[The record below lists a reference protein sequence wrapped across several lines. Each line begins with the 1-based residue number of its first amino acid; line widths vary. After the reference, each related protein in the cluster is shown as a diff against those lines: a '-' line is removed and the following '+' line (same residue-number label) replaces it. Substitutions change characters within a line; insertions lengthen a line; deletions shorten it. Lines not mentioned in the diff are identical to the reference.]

1 MLDRLPISAYCTG
14 EVAWHRDLA
23 NRGTVSHHQEDAMTT
38 GRLATVGAALLLA
51 IGFAQPITLARAA
64 DVDIMEQLKAAKP
77 DHEAIA
83 SYYEKEAADAKAK
96 AAMHRNMAQTYSGGT
111 SIGKGLGAPLSQHC
125 MNLVK
130 DYDSA
135 ATQYTDMAK
144 AHRDMAKAA
153 K

>member
-1 MLDRLPISAYCTG
+1 
-14 EVAWHRDLA
+14 
-23 NRGTVSHHQEDAMTT
+23 MTYR
-38 GRLATVGAALLLA
+38 RLAIVGAA
-51 IGFAQPITLARAA
+51 FAFVLGLGMPASSVRAA
-64 DVDIMEQLKAAKP
+64 DTDIIEQLKAPKP

-96 AAMHRNMAQTYSGGT
+96 AVLHRNMAQTYSTGT
-111 SIGKGLGAPLSQHC
+111 SIGKGLGGPLSKHC
-125 MNLVK
+125 MDLVK
-130 DYDSA
+130 DFDSA